1 MRVYCSCK
9 RVALAVV
16 LFHQLLLFL
25 YFMGALDL
33 NSDQPAPQPLST
45 TPTTPGTF
53 IYLFISSFSYYF
65 VIQ

>member
-1 MRVYCSCK
+1 
-9 RVALAVV
+9 VALALV

-45 TPTTPGTF
+45 PTTPGNF
-53 IYLFISSFSYYF
+53 IYLSIYSYR
-65 VIQ
+65 IIE

>member
-1 MRVYCSCK
+1 
-9 RVALAVV
+9 VALAVV

-45 TPTTPGTF
+45 PRQPGKF
-53 IYLFISSFSYYF
+53 IDLFIS
-65 VIQ
+65 

>member
-1 MRVYCSCK
+1 MISFCQQNKMRVYCSCK

-33 NSDQPAPQPLST
+33 NSDQPAPQPHST
-45 TPTTPGTF
+45 TTPGKF
-53 IYLFISSFSYYF
+53 IYLFIS
-65 VIQ
+65 